1 MVALALL
8 GTSMNRTSAVLAL
21 CGVVMSVAPAG
32 RGENSPPPS
41 VQPTF
46 YHDLTRADGGISVA
60 PAGRTENG
68 PPPAVQPT
76 FYQDLARADAMVD
89 ARAAQSMISGY
100 RRNNRLEP
108 LAVDPELM
116 RIASEQ
122 ARAMAA
128 RNTMDHDMVRSF
140 QERMREAG
148 IDGSVAIDVG
158 AGYHTLA
165 DAFSGWRDSP
175 LHRANMLNRNV
186 TRMGIAAAYAPISK
200 YKVFWALILAGPPG
214 RRG

>member
-1 MVALALL
+1 MA
-8 GTSMNRTSAVLAL
+8 GIS

-32 RGENSPPPS
+32 CGENSPPPS

-60 PAGRTENG
+60 SAGRTENG

-76 FYQDLARADAMVD
+76 FYQDLARAGAMVD

-128 RNTMDHDMVRSF
+128 RNTMDRDMVRSF

-175 LHRANMLNRNV
+175 LHRANMLNRNM
-186 TRMGIAAAYAPISK
+186 TRMGIAAAYTPISK

>member
-1 MVALALL
+1 MNWLSRCL
-8 GTSMNRTSAVLAL
+8 GTSFIRTSAVLAL
-21 CGVVMSVAPAG
+21 CGLVMSVAPVG
-32 RGENSPPPS
+32 HDESTPPPS
-41 VQPTF
+41 VQQTF
-46 YHDLTRADGGISVA
+46 HQDLARADAGISA
-60 PAGRTENG
+60 PPDRAENG
-68 PPPAVQPT
+68 PLPTAQPT
-76 FYQDLARADAMVD
+76 FYEDLARADAMVD

>member
-1 MVALALL
+1 MI
-8 GTSMNRTSAVLAL
+8 RRYAVLAF
-21 CGVVMSVAPAG
+21 CGVVMSVAPIG
-32 RGENSPPPS
+32 RDESSPPPS
-41 VQPTF
+41 VQQSF
-46 YHDLTRADGGISVA
+46 HHDLA
-60 PAGRTENG
+60 PADAGIGAPPARAENG
-68 PPPAVQPT
+68 PLPTAPPT

-89 ARAAQSMISGY
+89 ATAAQSMISGY

-128 RNTMDHDMVRSF
+128 RNAMDRDVGGSF
-140 QERMREAG
+140 QERMRNAG
-148 IDGSVAIDVG
+148 FDASLAIENVG

-165 DAFSGWRDSP
+165 DAFSGWRGSP
-175 LHRANMLNRNV
+175 PHRANMLNRNV
-186 TRMGIAAAYAPISK
+186 TRMGIAAAYAPNSK
-200 YKVFWALILAGPPG
+200 YKVFWALILAGPVG

>member
-1 MVALALL
+1 MI
-8 GTSMNRTSAVLAL
+8 RRSAVLAF
-21 CGVVMSVAPAG
+21 CGVVMSVAPIG
-32 RGENSPPPS
+32 RDESSPPPS
-41 VQPTF
+41 VQQSF
-46 YHDLTRADGGISVA
+46 HHDLA
-60 PAGRTENG
+60 PADAGIGAPPARAENG
-68 PPPAVQPT
+68 PLPTAPPT

-89 ARAAQSMISGY
+89 ATAAQSMISGY

-128 RNTMDHDMVRSF
+128 RNTMDHGVGRSF
-140 QERMREAG
+140 QKRIRKAG
-148 IDGSVAIDVG
+148 FDGSVAIENVG

-175 LHRANMLNRNV
+175 PHRANMLNRNV
-186 TRMGIAAAYAPISK
+186 TRMGIAAAYAPSSK
-200 YKVFWALILAGPPG
+200 YKVFWALILAGPVG

>member
-1 MVALALL
+1 
-8 GTSMNRTSAVLAL
+8 
-21 CGVVMSVAPAG
+21 MSVAPIG
-32 RGENSPPPS
+32 RDESRPPPS
-41 VQPTF
+41 VQQSF
-46 YHDLTRADGGISVA
+46 HHDLA
-60 PAGRTENG
+60 PADAGIGAPPARAENG
-68 PPPAVQPT
+68 PLPTAPPT

-89 ARAAQSMISGY
+89 ATAAQSMISGY

-128 RNTMDHDMVRSF
+128 RNAMDHDVGRPF
-140 QERMREAG
+140 QKRMRNAG
-148 IDGSVAIDVG
+148 FDGSVAIENVG

-165 DAFSGWRDSP
+165 DAFSGWRGSP
-175 LHRANMLNRNV
+175 PHRANMLNRDV
-186 TRMGIAAAYAPISK
+186 TRMGIAAAYAPSSK
-200 YKVFWALILAGPPG
+200 YKVFWALILAGPVD

>member
-1 MVALALL
+1 
-8 GTSMNRTSAVLAL
+8 
-21 CGVVMSVAPAG
+21 MSVAPAG

-41 VQPTF
+41 VQPRQ
-46 YHDLTRADGGISVA
+46 LTPGLALRRPSAL
-60 PAGRTENG
+60 RTAHC
-68 PPPAVQPT
+68 PRSQPT

-89 ARAAQSMISGY
+89 ATAAQSMISGY

-128 RNTMDHDMVRSF
+128 RNAMDHDMGRSF
-140 QERMREAG
+140 QERMRKAG
-148 IDGSVAIDVG
+148 FDGSVAIENVG

-165 DAFSGWRDSP
+165 DAFSGWRNSP
-175 LHRANMLNRNV
+175 PHRANMLNRNA

-200 YKVFWALILAGPPG
+200 YKVFWALILAGPVG

>member
-1 MVALALL
+1 VALALL
-8 GTSMNRTSAVLAL
+8 GSSMMRTSAVLAL

-32 RGENSPPPS
+32 LGENSPPPS
-41 VQPTF
+41 VQP
-46 YHDLTRADGGISVA
+46 ADAGISVA
-60 PAGRTENG
+60 PAIRAENG
-68 PPPAVQPT
+68 PLPAAQPT

-89 ARAAQSMISGY
+89 AAAAQSMISGY

-128 RNTMDHDMVRSF
+128 RNAMDHDVGRSF
-140 QERMREAG
+140 QERMRKAG
-148 IDGSVAIDVG
+148 FDGSVAIENVG

-175 LHRANMLNRNV
+175 PHRANMLNRNV

-200 YKVFWALILAGPPG
+200 YKVFWALILAGPVG

>member
-1 MVALALL
+1 LA
-8 GTSMNRTSAVLAL
+8 T
-21 CGVVMSVAPAG
+21 AP
-32 RGENSPPPS
+32 
-41 VQPTF
+41 
-46 YHDLTRADGGISVA
+46 
-60 PAGRTENG
+60 
-68 PPPAVQPT
+68 PT

-89 ARAAQSMISGY
+89 AAAAQSMISGY

-128 RNTMDHDMVRSF
+128 RNTMDHGVGRSF
-140 QERMREAG
+140 QERIRKAG
-148 IDGSVAIDVG
+148 FDKSVTIENVG

-175 LHRANMLNRNV
+175 PHRANMLNRNV
-186 TRMGIAAAYAPISK
+186 TRMGIAAAYAPSSK
-200 YKVFWALILAGPPG
+200 YKVFWALILAGPVG

>member
-1 MVALALL
+1 MI
-8 GTSMNRTSAVLAL
+8 RTSAVLAL

-32 RGENSPPPS
+32 RGENSRPPS

-60 PAGRTENG
+60 LAGRTENG

>member
-8 GTSMNRTSAVLAL
+8 GTSMIRTSAVLAL

-60 PAGRTENG
+60 SAGRTENG

-128 RNTMDHDMVRSF
+128 RNTMDRDMVRSF

-175 LHRANMLNRNV
+175 LHRANMLNRNM
-186 TRMGIAAAYAPISK
+186 TRMGIAAAYTPISK